1 METTEYVIRL
11 KDRLTKALRKPIRAS
26 SQLDSSMGKLNSK
39 GTKSMG
45 ALGGAI
51 GKLAGPLALAAA
63 GMKAIMVAGD
73 SVKVARNFEALRN
86 AIMFAS
92 GSLEEGAFN
101 MDFIRQRSELLGT
114 DLLSSAEGFK
124 TLAGAMIGSKL
135 QGQATRDIFD
145 SVQVAASVMG
155 LSAENTKGTLLA
167 FGQIMG
173 KGKVQAEEL
182 RGQIG
187 ERIPGAFKLAADA
200 MGVTTAELDK
210 MMEQGELMAE
220 DFLPKFADQLK
231 KTFGPGL
238 EKSIKSSMANF
249 NRFNNYILEMKIA
262 FGNSLMPAV
271 NAVMG
276 GISKF
281 FAFLKLNKEVIL
293 KAFEPLI
300 NHFTEL
306 RNMTVDFI
314 SELTGGGSLTETLQA
329 AFIGL
334 QNYFE
339 LIKPALNATR
349 NLIRTI
355 FEVVLKIVDS
365 FVNLGS
371 RFPIIG
377 KLFMGLASLIRVG
390 SVIIIEFLSKILSG
404 VGDIVAGLVNF
415 DFSQMSQGLSTL
427 FLAIDGKGRGAALGE
442 AFTDGFNAELIKNP
456 LVLDFA
462 GGKKPLTLAGS
473 GVLKQGSTGTEGILG
488 SLGILPKNTPPI
500 SPKPKEEGGNKSST
514 TIDSVKSGRPTN
526 ININI
531 GKMIES
537 FNVTATNLDDMNNR
551 AKDLVAQALLSAV
564 NNVNNIAN

>member
-11 KDRLTKALRKPIRAS
+11 KDKLTNALKRPIGASNRLDGA
-26 SQLDSSMGKLNSK
+26 MGRL
-39 GTKSMG
+39 KSNGSRNMS
-45 ALGGAI
+45 ALGGSI
-51 GKLAGPLALAAA
+51 KGLLGPLALAAA
-63 GMKAIMVAGD
+63 GVKAVMVAGD
-73 SVKVARNFEALRN
+73 AVKVARNFEALQN
-86 AIMFAS
+86 AVIFAS
-92 GSLEEGAFN
+92 GSLEEGTAN
-101 MDFIRQRSELLGT
+101 MEYLRQRSQLLGT

-124 TLAGAMIGSKL
+124 TLSGAMIGSKL

-210 MMEQGELMAE
+210 MMEQGELLAE

-238 EKSIKSSMANF
+238 EKSVKSAMSNF
-249 NRFNNYILEMKIA
+249 NRFNNSILELKIA

-271 NAVMG
+271 NSVMRG
-276 GISKF
+276 LSSF
-281 FAFLKLNKEVIL
+281 FSFMQTNAGVITKALAPLAYHFVEVKNIFL
-293 KAFEPLI
+293 
-300 NHFTEL
+300 
-306 RNMTVDFI
+306 DFF
-314 SELTGGGSLTETLQA
+314 SDLTGGATAAETLQS

-334 QNYFE
+334 QNVLKFLE
-339 LIKPALNATR
+339 PMLEQNRVVMVSLLGAFLNISR
-349 NLIRTI
+349 GVLMLGSKLKGLGRVFLGFVFLIREGFI
-355 FEVVLKIVDS
+355 EIKRYAMNALGGIG
-365 FVNLGS
+365 NL
-371 RFPIIG
+371 
-377 KLFMGLASLIRVG
+377 
-390 SVIIIEFLSKILSG
+390 
-404 VGDIVAGLVNF
+404 VAGLFIGSGELVIKGLKDMEVAFNPVSRGQRLAGA
-415 DFSQMSQGLSTL
+415 FS
-427 FLAIDGKGRGAALGE
+427 
-442 AFTDGFNAELIKNP
+442 DGFNAELIKDP
-456 LVLDFA
+456 LTLKFDK
-462 GGKKPLTLAGS
+462 GKKPEGLEGS
-473 GVLKQGSTGTEGILG
+473 GVLKMGGGVDNGILG
-488 SLGILPKNTPPI
+488 NLGI
-500 SPKPKEEGGNKSST
+500 SPGSTSTKATEEKKNKSST

-531 GKMIES
+531 GKLIES

-564 NNVNNIAN
+564 NNVNNVAN